1 MVNNFF
7 LNNRASCVL
16 RVEIWWEKFW
26 IQLYTVCVD
35 TGRLNYS
42 TQLVTLYGLGQ
53 TSSLPEA
60 DSKAT
65 DLRNMINMAFTIGLF
80 VALAIQLPLRSGALR
95 PATYSAS
102 AIKSF
107 SRLKMKGTAR
117 YMAGK
122 SAGDLPQTEEG
133 WRTILNP
140 QQFRVLREKSTE
152 PSGFSERT
160 PGQLEFELKKSAG
173 TKYPKEGTYDCVAC
187 GAPLYT
193 AQSKFDSGCGWP
205 AFYEGVPGAIKEIKD
220 AGES

>member
-1 MVNNFF
+1 MFNMG
-7 LNNRASCVL
+7 NRIACL
-16 RVEIWWEKFW
+16 
-26 IQLYTVCVD
+26 L
-35 TGRLNYS
+35 
-42 TQLVTLYGLGQ
+42 
-53 TSSLPEA
+53 
-60 DSKAT
+60 
-65 DLRNMINMAFTIGLF
+65 
-80 VALAIQLPLRSGALR
+80 ALAVQLPLQTGALR
-95 PATYSAS
+95 SATFFAS
-102 AIKSF
+102 AIT
-107 SRLKMKGTAR
+107 RLPNLKMEGTSR
-117 YMAGK
+117 HMAGK

-133 WRTILNP
+133 WRTVLNP

-220 AGES
+220 AGKSEQKYHLT

>member
-1 MVNNFF
+1 MECQELSEVYAKN
-7 LNNRASCVL
+7 C
-16 RVEIWWEKFW
+16 RVKCRE
-26 IQLYTVCVD
+26 
-35 TGRLNYS
+35 
-42 TQLVTLYGLGQ
+42 
-53 TSSLPEA
+53 
-60 DSKAT
+60 DSKLPSQR
-65 DLRNMINMAFTIGLF
+65 DMFNMGNRIACLL
-80 VALAIQLPLRSGALR
+80 ALAIQLPLHAGALR
-95 PATYSAS
+95 SATFSAS
-102 AIKSF
+102 AIVRF
-107 SRLKMKGTAR
+107 PRLGGTSRH
-117 YMAGK
+117 MAGK

-140 QQFRVLREKSTE
+140 QQFKVLREKSTE